1 MLNGLATAE
10 ALFQQ
15 IRAERRGP
23 RKPVTLKQVLRSV
36 VMILVIHLTGFDY
49 RKEQASTPARTA
61 RMLAALSVVLVD
73 TVWVPGEKRR

>member
-1 MLNGLATAE
+1 MAE

-15 IRAERRGP
+15 IRAERRRP

-49 RKEQASTPARTA
+49 RKEQAGVRARTA

-73 TVWVPGEKRR
+73 TVGVPGTKRR